1 MTVNHARR
9 TRSPASVFLCLSLA
23 FSCSHKSWAQGE
35 GLSERLPAP
44 SLVQFSA
51 APLLDMARL
60 GNRLVAVGTRGLILL
75 SDDEGETWKQIASP
89 TDVTLTGVVFVG
101 SKRGFAVGHE
111 ESLLRTDDNGATW
124 RLVHTDASG
133 VPLLRVRFLD
143 AQQGG
148 YAVGAGGVLYRTL
161 DGGGSW
167 TRSIVTADDGF
178 DPHLFDVAST
188 DDGRLLLAAEGGRL
202 FRSLDGGEVWDELQS
217 PYTGSFFGLV
227 TFGPQSVLA
236 YGMLGHAF
244 LSRNGGD
251 SWEELSTG
259 IDQSFFCA
267 VATGERIFL
276 AGADGAI
283 ATTPL
288 HDPGVFTVH
297 SQPGRP
303 TISGLLSTPRG
314 WLLASDR
321 GLREVTAPFAYPTP

>member
-1 MTVNHARR
+1 MPHSYVRSS
-9 TRSPASVFLCLSLA
+9 RSPASMFLCLSLA

-35 GLSERLPAP
+35 VLSERLPAP
-44 SLVQFSA
+44 SLAQFSA

-89 TDVTLTGVVFVG
+89 TDVTLTGVVYVG
-101 SKRGFAVGHE
+101 SKKGFAVGHE
-111 ESLLRTDDNGATW
+111 ESLLRTDDDGVTW
-124 RLVHTDASG
+124 SLVRTDTSG

-143 AQQGG
+143 AQRG
-148 YAVGAGGVLYRTL
+148 YVVGAGGVLYRTL
-161 DGGGSW
+161 DGGLSW
-167 TRSIVTADDGF
+167 TRSVVTADDGF
-178 DPHLFDVAST
+178 DPHLFDIAST

-202 FRSLDGGEVWDELQS
+202 FRSSDGGQVWDELQS

-251 SWEELSTG
+251 SWEKLSTG
-259 IDQSFFCA
+259 IDQSFFSA
-267 VATGERIFL
+267 AATSERIFL

-283 ATTPL
+283 VTTPL

-297 SQPGRP
+297 DQPGRP

-321 GLREVTAPFAYPTP
+321 GLRHVATPFAYPTP

>member
-1 MTVNHARR
+1 MMVDHGWCLRL
-9 TRSPASVFLCLSLA
+9 PAAIVLCLSLIL
-23 FSCSHKSWAQGE
+23 SCLNKASAQGE
-35 GLSERLPAP
+35 QLSRRLSAP
-44 SLVQFSA
+44 ILAQPSM
-51 APLLDMARL
+51 APLLDVARL
-60 GNRLVAVGTRGLILL
+60 GSRLVAVGTRGLIIT
-75 SDDEGETWKQIASP
+75 SNDEGVTWEQRLSP
-89 TDVTLTGVVFVG
+89 TDVTLTALVFVG
-101 SKRGFAVGHE
+101 SGKGFAVGHE
-111 ESLLRTDDNGATW
+111 ESLLRTDNDGASW
-124 RLVHTDASG
+124 SLVRTDASG
-133 VPLLRVRFLD
+133 VPLLRIRFLD
-143 AQQGG
+143 AQRGF
-148 YAVGAGGVLYRTL
+148 AVGGRGVIYWTS

-167 TRSIVTADDGF
+167 TRTIITADDGF
-178 DPHLFDVAST
+178 DPHLFDIAST
-188 DDGRLLLAAEGGRL
+188 ADGRLLLAAEGGRL

-227 TFGPQSVLA
+227 TFGPRSVLA